1 MGTNDGPAVDGDV
14 SGGSNRE
21 TTQRSSKRVAAQD
34 QSHNVETNADYNSKA
49 KASGMSAQPARAP
62 SSSAGPTENNWQCK
76 RSSLLLMAM
85 HPEGARETANFV
97 ERLPRSTALRVLLAL
112 FAYALLVSDVP
123 RAGFSVNSLPFVQVE
138 PNVFTV
144 YGPAVLPRRAIYWN
158 GTVVTDGD
166 TTSSSEVS
174 SAFYKFAS
182 SSYGLRTARDL
193 LDTSPKLDSSWP
205 PCLLSALSVGSSYSS
220 DCDDYLPGTT
230 VFSMLDTLVEAL
242 AANAPS
248 TTSYKNVAQTE
259 EGIAIMTRGELSSFP
274 QRVCFSARAKARWTG
289 TSNAASG
296 STAASSSTS
305 FLSRNLLDHKYW
317 LSVWVTVF
325 ADLDPKNPGVD
336 LCVDDLDRPLF
347 CEKPWAASLSGNPA
361 GDDSLWVAVSTR
373 AAALQ
378 NKLLDGERLDVTLV
392 EAESDPLTRLGGA
405 VLIAHKIY
413 NVVALY
419 RIRECTDAGVCTTRT
434 IFDERVEGK
443 VLYTDALEWSSL
455 ASTLRFIGQFYVI
468 VRLTC
473 LLIACYAVA
482 DKSVGQ
488 AASTDTSRLK
498 RTLRVFF
505 AVPSQVVVY
514 GSWLPVLCYASAH
527 VIDALILYELEDDG
541 GESTTENISTL
552 TRWLAVH
559 MRCIW
564 LLALLARL
572 RALLQTSAGAW
583 TPSHGVSGVRG
594 HLLPALALGA
604 VAFVAHGGIAVD
616 DRDARILEA
625 NEVEPV
631 PTFML
636 LRSETLDAW
645 KMNLEGVYSDMLAIA
660 LTSIIYVVVILA
672 VRALMR
678 WHHRR
683 WIKPTTF
690 NQAKM
695 HTKREAVPDPLFFA
709 RSAVPSA
716 AGALWEPSCL
726 SVSWDDDLLGPLL
739 MMLTATTPWRS
750 QRSQRNTGK
759 LGSSENT
766 DTNDSVPGGD
776 GIVTSSASA
785 TQRMLMNLVFLSDP
799 WNLLVLKLGRARV
812 HLYHLRGNG
821 LDCKVVHAN
830 AKARVAREYSL
841 GLENVELIA
850 SLRAS
855 ELSWAQ
861 LVTCK

>member
-1 MGTNDGPAVDGDV
+1 MATTGDV
-14 SGGSNRE
+14 SGGSHRE
-21 TTQRSSKRVAAQD
+21 SSKRVQD
-34 QSHNVETNADYNSKA
+34 NSSEVETNGGKA
-49 KASGMSAQPARAP
+49 ATSGASARAP
-62 SSSAGPTENNWQCK
+62 SSSAVPTAANWQRK
-76 RSSLLLMAM
+76 RSSLLLNAM
-85 HPEGARETANFV
+85 HPENTRETAAFV
-97 ERLPRSTALRVLLAL
+97 ERLPRPTALRVLLSL
-112 FAYALLVSDVP
+112 FAYALLVFDVP
-123 RAGFSVNSLPFVQVE
+123 RAGSSVDSLPFVQIE

-144 YGPAVLPRRAIYWN
+144 YGPTALPRRTIFRN
-158 GTVVTDGD
+158 GSTITNEES
-166 TTSSSEVS
+166 TISSEVS
-174 SAFYKFAS
+174 TALYKFS
-182 SSYGLRTARDL
+182 PSSYGLRTARDL

-205 PCLLSALSVGSSYSS
+205 ACILSAHSADSAYSN
-220 DCDDYLPGTT
+220 DCGDSLPGTT

-248 TTSYKNVAQTE
+248 TTSYKNVAQTDD
-259 EGIAIMTRGELSSFP
+259 GIAITARGELSSLP
-274 QRVCFSARAKARWTG
+274 QRVCFAARAKARWTG
-289 TSNAASG
+289 TSSASSG
-296 STAASSSTS
+296 ASAASSSTS

-317 LSVWVTVF
+317 LSVWVTTF
-325 ADLDPKNPGVD
+325 ADLDPANPGVD

-347 CEKPWAASLSGNPA
+347 CEKPWAASLAVDGSERDA
-361 GDDSLWVAVSTR
+361 LWETVSSR

-378 NKLLDGERLDVTLV
+378 KTLSKSEKLDVTLI

-405 VLIAHKIY
+405 VLLAHKIY
-413 NVVALY
+413 NVVVLY
-419 RIRECTDAGVCTTRT
+419 RIRECTDAGVCTTT
-434 IFDERVEGK
+434 IIFDERVEGK

-455 ASTLRFIGQFYVI
+455 ASTLRFIGQLYVI
-468 VRLTC
+468 VRVVC
-473 LLIACYAVA
+473 LFVACYAVGSA
-482 DKSVGQ
+482 FAI
-488 AASTDTSRLK
+488 AANTDTSRLK

-527 VIDALILYELEDDG
+527 IIDALILYELEDDG
-541 GESTTENISTL
+541 GESTTDSFAAL

-564 LLALLARL
+564 LMALLARF

-645 KMNLEGVYSDMLAIA
+645 KMNLEGVYSDMLAVA
-660 LTSIIYVVVILA
+660 LAAIIYVVVILA

-678 WHHRR
+678 WHRRR
-683 WIKPTTF
+683 WVKPT
-690 NQAKM
+690 NVSQSKPQE
-695 HTKREAVPDPLFFA
+695 KGDAVPDPLFFA

-739 MMLTATTPWRS
+739 MMLSATTPGI
-750 QRSQRNTGK
+750 SQRNIDK
-759 LGSSENT
+759 KQGSSQENT
-766 DTNDSVPGGD
+766 DDNVAANGNEMA
-776 GIVTSSASA
+776 TSSASTA
-785 TQRMLMNLVFLSDP
+785 QRMLMNLVFLSDP

-812 HLYHLRGNG
+812 HLYHLRGSG

-841 GLENVELIA
+841 TLENVELVA

-855 ELSWAQ
+855 ELSWSQ

>member
-1 MGTNDGPAVDGDV
+1 MATTGDV
-14 SGGSNRE
+14 SGGSYRE
-21 TTQRSSKRVAAQD
+21 SSKRVQD
-34 QSHNVETNADYNSKA
+34 NSSEVETNGGKA
-49 KASGMSAQPARAP
+49 ATSGASARAP
-62 SSSAGPTENNWQCK
+62 SSSAVPTAANWQRK
-76 RSSLLLMAM
+76 RSSLLLNAM
-85 HPEGARETANFV
+85 HPENTRETAAFV
-97 ERLPRSTALRVLLAL
+97 VRLPRPTALRVLLSL

-123 RAGFSVNSLPFVQVE
+123 RAGSSVDSLPFVQIE

-144 YGPAVLPRRAIYWN
+144 YGPTALPRRTIFRN
-158 GTVVTDGD
+158 GSTITNEE
-166 TTSSSEVS
+166 SIISSEVS
-174 SAFYKFAS
+174 TALYKFS
-182 SSYGLRTARDL
+182 PSSYGLRTARDL

-205 PCLLSALSVGSSYSS
+205 ACILSAHSADSAYSN
-220 DCDDYLPGTT
+220 DCGDSLPGTR

-248 TTSYKNVAQTE
+248 TTSYKNVAQTDD
-259 EGIAIMTRGELSSFP
+259 GIAITARGELSSLP
-274 QRVCFSARAKARWTG
+274 QRVCFAARAKARWTG
-289 TSNAASG
+289 TSSASSG
-296 STAASSSTS
+296 ASAASSSTS

-317 LSVWVTVF
+317 LSVWVTTF
-325 ADLDPKNPGVD
+325 ADLDPANPGVD

-347 CEKPWAASLSGNPA
+347 CEKPWAASLAVDGSERDA
-361 GDDSLWVAVSTR
+361 LWETVSSR

-378 NKLLDGERLDVTLV
+378 KTLSKSEKLDVTLI

-405 VLIAHKIY
+405 VLLAHKIY
-413 NVVALY
+413 NVVVLY
-419 RIRECTDAGVCTTRT
+419 RIRVCTDAGVCTTTT

-455 ASTLRFIGQFYVI
+455 ASTLRFIGQLYVI
-468 VRLTC
+468 VRVVC
-473 LLIACYAVA
+473 LFVACYAVGSA
-482 DKSVGQ
+482 FAI
-488 AASTDTSRLK
+488 AANTDTSRLK

-527 VIDALILYELEDDG
+527 IIDALILYELEDDG
-541 GESTTENISTL
+541 GESTTDSFAAL

-564 LLALLARL
+564 LMALLARF

-604 VAFVAHGGIAVD
+604 VAFVAHGGITVD

-645 KMNLEGVYSDMLAIA
+645 KMNLEGVYSDMLAVA
-660 LTSIIYVVVILA
+660 LAAIIYVVVILA
-672 VRALMR
+672 ARALMR
-678 WHHRR
+678 WHRRR
-683 WIKPTTF
+683 WVKPT
-690 NQAKM
+690 NVSQSKPQE
-695 HTKREAVPDPLFFA
+695 KGDAVPDPLFFA

-739 MMLTATTPWRS
+739 MMLSATTPGI
-750 QRSQRNTGK
+750 SQRNIDK
-759 LGSSENT
+759 KQGSSQENT
-766 DTNDSVPGGD
+766 DDNVAANGNEMA
-776 GIVTSSASA
+776 TSSASTA
-785 TQRMLMNLVFLSDP
+785 QRMLMNLVFLSDP

-812 HLYHLRGNG
+812 HLYHLRGSG

-841 GLENVELIA
+841 ALENVELVA

-855 ELSWAQ
+855 ELSWSQ

>member
-1 MGTNDGPAVDGDV
+1 MASTGDE
-14 SGGSNRE
+14 SHRESN
-21 TTQRSSKRVAAQD
+21 KRVQGESHEVEANAGKAA
-34 QSHNVETNADYNSKA
+34 AP
-49 KASGMSAQPARAP
+49 GGPARAP
-62 SSSAGPTENNWQCK
+62 SSSAVTADANWQRK
-76 RSSLLLMAM
+76 RSAVLLNVM
-85 HPEGARETANFV
+85 HPENTRETAAFV
-97 ERLPRSTALRVLLAL
+97 DRLPRSAALRVLFAL

-123 RAGFSVNSLPFVQVE
+123 RAGSSVDSLPFVQIE

-144 YGPAVLPRRAIYWN
+144 YGPTALPGHTIFRN
-158 GTVVTDGD
+158 GSIITDGE
-166 TTSSSEVS
+166 SLISSEIPT
-174 SAFYKFAS
+174 ALYKFTP

-193 LDTSPKLDSSWP
+193 LETSPKLNSSWP
-205 PCLLSALSVGSSYSS
+205 ACILSAHSTDSAYSS
-220 DCDDYLPGTT
+220 DCGDSLPGTT
-230 VFSMLDTLVEAL
+230 VFSMLDTLAEAL

-248 TTSYKNVAQTE
+248 TTSYKNVAQTDD
-259 EGIAIMTRGELSSFP
+259 GIAIMARGELSSLP
-274 QRVCFSARAKARWTG
+274 QRVCFAARAKARWTG
-289 TSNAASG
+289 TSSASSG

-317 LSVWVTVF
+317 LSVWVTTF
-325 ADLDPKNPGVD
+325 ADLDPANPGVD

-347 CEKPWAASLSGNPA
+347 CEKPWAASLTVDGSERDA
-361 GDDSLWVAVSTR
+361 LWETVSLRT
-373 AAALQ
+373 AALQ
-378 NKLLDGERLDVTLV
+378 QNLSKNEKLDITLI

-405 VLIAHKIY
+405 VLLAHKIY
-413 NVVALY
+413 NVVVLY
-419 RIRECTDAGVCTTRT
+419 RIRDCTNPDVCTTTT

-443 VLYTDALEWSSL
+443 ILYTDALEWSSL
-455 ASTLRFIGQFYVI
+455 ASTLRYIGQLYVI
-468 VRLTC
+468 VRVVC
-473 LLIACYAVA
+473 LFVACYAVG
-482 DKSVGQ
+482 SVFDT
-488 AASTDTSRLK
+488 AASADTSRLK

-527 VIDALILYELEDDG
+527 IIDALILYELEDDG
-541 GESTTENISTL
+541 GESTTDSFAAL

-559 MRCIW
+559 MRCVW
-564 LLALLARL
+564 LMALLARF

-594 HLLPALALGA
+594 HLLPTLALGA
-604 VAFVAHGGIAVD
+604 VAFVAQGGIAVD

-645 KMNLEGVYSDMLAIA
+645 KMNLEGVYSDMLAVA
-660 LTSIIYVVVILA
+660 LAAIIYVVVILA

-678 WHHRR
+678 WHRRR
-683 WIKPTTF
+683 WVKPTNF
-690 NQAKM
+690 SQVKPQE
-695 HTKREAVPDPLFFA
+695 KGDAVPDPLFFA

-739 MMLTATTPWRS
+739 TMLNVTPWI
-750 QRSQRNTGK
+750 SQRNLDKKQGT
-759 LGSSENT
+759 SQDNT
-766 DTNDSVPGGD
+766 DNNVANDEIG
-776 GIVTSSASA
+776 TSSASTA
-785 TQRMLMNLVFLSDP
+785 QRMLMNLVFLSDP

-821 LDCKVVHAN
+821 LNCKVVHAN

-841 GLENVELIA
+841 ALENVELVA

-855 ELSWAQ
+855 ELSWSQ

>member
-1 MGTNDGPAVDGDV
+1 MGSHDGDV
-14 SGGSNRE
+14 SGGSHRISAQ
-21 TTQRSSKRVAAQD
+21 TSKKRIPD
-34 QSHNVETNADYNSKA
+34 QLHEVETKA
-49 KASGMSAQPARAP
+49 NGNPKAP
-62 SSSAGPTENNWQCK
+62 SSNALPRAASSAPTDPNWQRK
-76 RSSLLLMAM
+76 RSSLMLNAM
-85 HPEGARETANFV
+85 HPEGAHETATFV

-123 RAGFSVNSLPFVQVE
+123 RAGSSVDSLPFVQIE

-144 YGPAVLPRRAIYWN
+144 YGPTALAGRTLIQN
-158 GTVVTDGD
+158 GTVITDGVSV
-166 TTSSSEVS
+166 SSSEVS
-174 SAFYKFAS
+174 TALYKFTP

-193 LDTSPKLDSSWP
+193 LDASEKLDSSWP
-205 PCLLSALSVGSSYSS
+205 ACILSDLSAGSEYSK
-220 DCDDYLPGTT
+220 DCGDSLPGTT
-230 VFSMLDTLVEAL
+230 VFQMLDTLVEAL

-248 TTSYKNVAQTE
+248 TTSYKNVAQTDD
-259 EGIAIMTRGELSSFP
+259 GIAIMARGELSSLP

-289 TSNAASG
+289 TSSAASG

-317 LSVWVTVF
+317 LSVWVTTF
-325 ADLDPKNPGVD
+325 ADLDHTNPGVD

-347 CEKPWAASLSGNPA
+347 CEKPWAASLPMDGSESEA
-361 GDDSLWVAVSTR
+361 MWEIVSVRVAE
-373 AAALQ
+373 LQ
-378 NKLLDGERLDVTLV
+378 KTLARNEKLDVTLV
-392 EAESDPLTRLGGA
+392 ETESDPLTRLGGA
-405 VLIAHKIY
+405 VLLAHKIY
-413 NVVALY
+413 SVVALY
-419 RIRECTDAGVCTTRT
+419 RIRECTSADTCTTMT
-434 IFDERVEGK
+434 VFDERVEGK

-455 ASTLRFIGQFYVI
+455 ASTLRFIGQLYVT
-468 VRLTC
+468 VRVLC
-473 LLIACYAVA
+473 LLVACYAAVGSA
-482 DKSVGQ
+482 FGSV
-488 AASTDTSRLK
+488 ASTDPSRLK

-527 VIDALILYELEDDG
+527 IIDALILYELEDDG
-541 GESTTENISTL
+541 GENATDSFSAL

-559 MRCIW
+559 MRCVW
-564 LLALLARL
+564 LMALLARF

-604 VAFVAHGGIAVD
+604 VAFVVHGGIAVD
-616 DRDARILEA
+616 DRDARVLEA

-645 KMNLEGVYSDMLAIA
+645 KMNLEGVYSDMLAVA
-660 LTSIIYVVVILA
+660 LAAIIYIVVILA

-678 WHHRR
+678 WHRRR
-683 WIKPTTF
+683 WFKLTNSKP
-690 NQAKM
+690 Q
-695 HTKREAVPDPLFFA
+695 TKGDSVPDPLFFA

-739 MMLTATTPWRS
+739 VMLTATTPWLS
-750 QRSQRNTGK
+750 QRSQRNIDQKQGP
-759 LGSSENT
+759 SEETTEGNLAA
-766 DTNDSVPGGD
+766 NGGEAA
-776 GIVTSSASA
+776 TSSASSS
-785 TQRMLMNLVFLSDP
+785 QRMLMNLVFLSDP

-812 HLYHLRGNG
+812 HLYHLRGSG

-841 GLENVELIA
+841 PLENVELVA
-850 SLRAS
+850 SLRAC
-855 ELSWAQ
+855 ELSWSQ

>member
-1 MGTNDGPAVDGDV
+1 MV
-14 SGGSNRE
+14 GSDSS
-21 TTQRSSKRVAAQD
+21 TQE
-34 QSHNVETNADYNSKA
+34 VETNTDFNGAKGTKA
-49 KASGMSAQPARAP
+49 PASNAQPAAP
-62 SSSAGPTENNWQCK
+62 GSSDANGWQRK
-76 RSSLLLMAM
+76 HSSLLLNAM
-85 HPEGARETANFV
+85 HPDGARETATFV
-97 ERLPRSTALRVLLAL
+97 ERLPRSAATRVLIAL
-112 FAYALLVSDVP
+112 FAYALLLSDLP
-123 RAGFSVNSLPFVQVE
+123 RGGSSVASLPFVQIE

-144 YGPAVLPRRAIYWN
+144 YGPTALPSHALFRN
-158 GTVVTDGD
+158 GTTLIGGD
-166 TTSSSEVS
+166 SDSAAEVPT
-174 SAFYKFAS
+174 ALYKFTP
-182 SSYGLRTARDL
+182 SSYGLRAARDL
-193 LDTSPKLDSSWP
+193 LDASPTLGDSWP
-205 PCLLSALSVGSSYSS
+205 ACLLSALSADSAYSS
-220 DCDDYLPGTT
+220 DCGDSVPGAT

-259 EGIAIMTRGELSSFP
+259 EGVAIMARGELSSFP
-274 QRVCFSARAKARWTG
+274 QRVCFAARAKARWTG
-289 TSNAASG
+289 TSSAAAG

-317 LSVWVTVF
+317 LSVWVTTF
-325 ADLDPKNPGVD
+325 ADLDPLNPGVD

-347 CEKPWAASLSGNPA
+347 CEKPWAAALSVDGTQ
-361 GDDSLWVAVSTR
+361 GDALWEIVSSR
-373 AAALQ
+373 AAVLQ
-378 NKLLDGERLDVTLV
+378 GTLTQGEKLDVTLV
-392 EAESDPLTRLGGA
+392 ETESDPLTRLGGA
-405 VLIAHKIY
+405 VLIAHKVY

-419 RIRECTDAGVCTTRT
+419 RVRACTDAGGCKTTAV
-434 IFDERVEGK
+434 FDERVEGK
-443 VLYTDALEWSSL
+443 ILYTDALEWSSL
-455 ASTLRFIGQFYVI
+455 ASTLRFIGQVYVT
-468 VRLTC
+468 VRVAC
-473 LLIACYAVA
+473 LLVACYAVV
-482 DKSVGQ
+482 DKTLGQ

-505 AVPSQVVVY
+505 AIPSQVIVY
-514 GSWLPVLCYASAH
+514 GSWLPVVCYASAH
-527 VIDALILYELEDDG
+527 VIDALILYELEDDS
-541 GESTTENISTL
+541 GESTTDSFSALI
-552 TRWLAVH
+552 RWLAVH
-559 MRCIW
+559 MRSVW
-564 LLALLARL
+564 LMALLARC

-645 KMNLEGVYSDMLAIA
+645 KMNLEGVYSDMLAVA
-660 LTSIIYVVVILA
+660 LAAIIYVVVILA

-678 WHHRR
+678 WHRRR
-683 WIKPTTF
+683 WVKSANFTHTKT
-690 NQAKM
+690 QAKGD
-695 HTKREAVPDPLFFA
+695 AVPDPLFFA

-739 MMLTATTPWRS
+739 VMLTATTPWMS
-750 QRSQRNTGK
+750 QRSQRNIDRKPESG
-759 LGSSENT
+759 GSEGRSI
-766 DTNDSVPGGD
+766 DAD
-776 GIVTSSASA
+776 GEDMAASSAST

-812 HLYHLRGNG
+812 HLYHLRGKG

-841 GLENVELIA
+841 PLENVELVA

-855 ELSWAQ
+855 ELSWSQ

>member
-1 MGTNDGPAVDGDV
+1 MGVDDADGDG
-14 SGGSNRE
+14 SGSSRSKNARAQ
-21 TTQRSSKRVAAQD
+21 TQG
-34 QSHNVETNADYNSKA
+34 HEVETSAESRGKA
-49 KASGMSAQPARAP
+49 PPPSAAAVPAE
-62 SSSAGPTENNWQCK
+62 SNWQRK
-76 RSSLLLMAM
+76 RSSLLLHAM
-85 HPEGARETANFV
+85 HPEGARETATFA
-97 ERLPRSTALRVLLAL
+97 ERLPASTALRVLLAL

-123 RAGFSVNSLPFVQVE
+123 RAGSSVDSLPFVQIE

-144 YGPAVLPRRAIYWN
+144 YGPTALPGRTIFRN
-158 GTVVTDGD
+158 GTAVTNG
-166 TTSSSEVS
+166 VS
-174 SAFYKFAS
+174 TGVSTALYKFTP

-193 LDTSPKLDSSWP
+193 LEASPKLDSSWP
-205 PCLLSALSVGSSYSS
+205 ACILSAHSAHSAYSS
-220 DCDDYLPGTT
+220 DCAGSLPGTT
-230 VFSMLDTLVEAL
+230 VFNMLDTLVEAL
-242 AANAPS
+242 VANAPS
-248 TTSYKNVAQTE
+248 TTSYKNVAQTDD
-259 EGIAIMTRGELSSFP
+259 GIALMTRGELSAFP
-274 QRVCFSARAKARWTG
+274 QRVCFAARAKARWTG
-289 TSNAASG
+289 TSSAASG

-317 LSVWVTVF
+317 LSVWATTF
-325 ADLDPKNPGVD
+325 ADLDPANPGVD
-336 LCVDDLDRPLF
+336 LCVDDLDRPLL
-347 CEKPWAASLSGNPA
+347 CEKPWAASLPVDGSGSEA
-361 GDDSLWVAVSTR
+361 LWETVSSR
-373 AAALQ
+373 AATLQ
-378 NKLLDGERLDVTLV
+378 KTLAKSEKLDVTLV
-392 EAESDPLTRLGGA
+392 ETESDPLTRLGGA
-405 VLIAHKIY
+405 VLLAHKIY

-419 RIRECTDAGVCTTRT
+419 RVRECTDEGVCTTT
-434 IFDERVEGK
+434 TVFDERVEGK

-455 ASTLRFIGQFYVI
+455 ACTLRFIGQMYVI
-468 VRLTC
+468 VRVLC
-473 LLIACYAVA
+473 LLVACYTVVGSAVG
-482 DKSVGQ
+482 KI
-488 AASTDTSRLK
+488 ASTGASRLT
-498 RTLRVFF
+498 RTLQVFF

-527 VIDALILYELEDDG
+527 IIDALILYELEDDG
-541 GESTTENISTL
+541 GESATDSFSALTL
-552 TRWLAVH
+552 WLAVH
-559 MRCIW
+559 MRSVW
-564 LLALLARL
+564 LMALLARV

-645 KMNLEGVYSDMLAIA
+645 KMNLEGVYSDMLAVA
-660 LTSIIYVVVILA
+660 LAAIIYVVVILA

-678 WHHRR
+678 WHRRR
-683 WIKPTTF
+683 WVKPTNF
-690 NQAKM
+690 SQANSQVKGD
-695 HTKREAVPDPLFFA
+695 AVPDPLFFA

-739 MMLTATTPWRS
+739 GMLTASTPWSS
-750 QRSQRNTGK
+750 QRSQRNTNK
-759 LGSSENT
+759 KQGSSEAGT
-766 DTNDSVPGGD
+766 DANLAANGD
-776 GIVTSSASA
+776 EIATSSASSA
-785 TQRMLMNLVFLSDP
+785 QRMLMNLVFLSDP

-812 HLYHLRGNG
+812 HLYHLRGSG

-841 GLENVELIA
+841 ALENVELIA

-855 ELSWAQ
+855 ELSWSQ

>member
-1 MGTNDGPAVDGDV
+1 MATTGDV
-14 SGGSNRE
+14 SGGSYRE
-21 TTQRSSKRVAAQD
+21 SSKRVQD
-34 QSHNVETNADYNSKA
+34 NSSEVETNGGKA
-49 KASGMSAQPARAP
+49 ATSGASARAP
-62 SSSAGPTENNWQCK
+62 SSSAVPTAANWQRK
-76 RSSLLLMAM
+76 RSSLLLNAM
-85 HPEGARETANFV
+85 HPENTRETAAFV
-97 ERLPRSTALRVLLAL
+97 VRLPRPTALRVLLSL

-123 RAGFSVNSLPFVQVE
+123 RAGSSVDSLPFVQIE

-144 YGPAVLPRRAIYWN
+144 YGPTALPRRTIFRN
-158 GTVVTDGD
+158 GSTITNEES
-166 TTSSSEVS
+166 TISSEVS
-174 SAFYKFAS
+174 TALYKFS
-182 SSYGLRTARDL
+182 PSSYGLRTARDL
-193 LDTSPKLDSSWP
+193 LDTSPKLDS
-205 PCLLSALSVGSSYSS
+205 
-220 DCDDYLPGTT
+220 

-248 TTSYKNVAQTE
+248 TTSYKNVAQTDD
-259 EGIAIMTRGELSSFP
+259 GIAIT
-274 QRVCFSARAKARWTG
+274 AR
-289 TSNAASG
+289 
-296 STAASSSTS
+296 
-305 FLSRNLLDHKYW
+305 
-317 LSVWVTVF
+317 
-325 ADLDPKNPGVD
+325 DPANPGVD

-347 CEKPWAASLSGNPA
+347 CEKPWAASLAVDGSERDA
-361 GDDSLWVAVSTR
+361 LWETVSSR

-378 NKLLDGERLDVTLV
+378 KTLSKSEKLDVTLI

-405 VLIAHKIY
+405 VLLAHKIY
-413 NVVALY
+413 NVVVLY
-419 RIRECTDAGVCTTRT
+419 RIRVCTDAGVCTTTT

-455 ASTLRFIGQFYVI
+455 ASTLRFIGQLLSLRHSCKHGYVK
-468 VRLTC
+468 VET
-473 LLIACYAVA
+473 
-482 DKSVGQ
+482 
-488 AASTDTSRLK
+488 
-498 RTLRVFF
+498 
-505 AVPSQVVVY
+505 
-514 GSWLPVLCYASAH
+514 AH
-527 VIDALILYELEDDG
+527 IIDALILYELEDDG
-541 GESTTENISTL
+541 GESTTDSFAAL

-564 LLALLARL
+564 LMALLARF

-604 VAFVAHGGIAVD
+604 VAFVAHGGITVD

-645 KMNLEGVYSDMLAIA
+645 KMNLEGVYSDMLAVA
-660 LTSIIYVVVILA
+660 LAAIIYVVVILA
-672 VRALMR
+672 ARALMR
-678 WHHRR
+678 WHRRR
-683 WIKPTTF
+683 WVKPT
-690 NQAKM
+690 NVSQSKPQE
-695 HTKREAVPDPLFFA
+695 KGDAVPDPLFFA

-739 MMLTATTPWRS
+739 MMLSATTPGI
-750 QRSQRNTGK
+750 SQRNIDK
-759 LGSSENT
+759 KQGSSQENT
-766 DTNDSVPGGD
+766 DDNVAANGNEMA
-776 GIVTSSASA
+776 TSSASTA
-785 TQRMLMNLVFLSDP
+785 QRMLMNLVFLSDP

-812 HLYHLRGNG
+812 HLYHLRGSG

-841 GLENVELIA
+841 ALENVELVA

-855 ELSWAQ
+855 ELSWSQ

>member
-1 MGTNDGPAVDGDV
+1 MGSQDGGV
-14 SGGSNRE
+14 SGGSHRE
-21 TTQRSSKRVAAQD
+21 TSKKP
-34 QSHNVETNADYNSKA
+34 HEVETNTNDTTKATKAPSFNTLPA
-49 KASGMSAQPARAP
+49 KAPA
-62 SSSAGPTENNWQCK
+62 STDSNWQRK
-76 RSSLLLMAM
+76 RSSLMLNAM
-85 HPEGARETANFV
+85 HPEGAHETATFV
-97 ERLPRSTALRVLLAL
+97 ERLPQSTALRVLLAL

-123 RAGFSVNSLPFVQVE
+123 RAGSSVDSLPFVQIE

-144 YGPAVLPRRAIYWN
+144 YGPTALAGRTFFQN
-158 GTVVTDGD
+158 GTISTAGSS
-166 TTSSSEVS
+166 TCSSEVS
-174 SAFYKFAS
+174 TAFYKFTP

-193 LDTSPKLDSSWP
+193 LDTSAQLKSSWP
-205 PCLLSALSVGSSYSS
+205 ACILSDLSAGSEYSK
-220 DCDDYLPGTT
+220 DCGDFLPGKT
-230 VFSMLDTLVEAL
+230 VFQMLDTLVEAL
-242 AANAPS
+242 AANVPS
-248 TTSYKNVAQTE
+248 TTSYKNVAQTDD
-259 EGIAIMTRGELSSFP
+259 GVAIMARGELSSLP

-289 TSNAASG
+289 TSSAASG
-296 STAASSSTS
+296 STAASSSTN

-317 LSVWVTVF
+317 LSVWVTTF
-325 ADLDPKNPGVD
+325 ADLDPTNPGVD

-347 CEKPWAASLSGNPA
+347 CEKPWAASLTVDGSESEA
-361 GDDSLWVAVSTR
+361 AWEVISERVAE
-373 AAALQ
+373 LQ
-378 NKLLDGERLDVTLV
+378 KTLAKDEKLDVTLV
-392 EAESDPLTRLGGA
+392 ETESDPLTRLGGA
-405 VLIAHKIY
+405 VLLAHKIY
-413 NVVALY
+413 SVVALY
-419 RIRECTDAGVCTTRT
+419 RIRECTSVDTCTTT
-434 IFDERVEGK
+434 TLFEERVEGK

-455 ASTLRFIGQFYVI
+455 ASTLRFIGQAYVI
-468 VRLTC
+468 MRVLC
-473 LLIACYAVA
+473 LLVACYAVVCSA
-482 DKSVGQ
+482 SDNV
-488 AASTDTSRLK
+488 ASTDPSRLK

-527 VIDALILYELEDDG
+527 IIDALIHYELEDDG
-541 GESTTENISTL
+541 GENATDSFVAL

-559 MRCIW
+559 MRCVW
-564 LLALLARL
+564 LMALLARF

-645 KMNLEGVYSDMLAIA
+645 KMNLEGVYSDMLAVA
-660 LTSIIYVVVILA
+660 LAAIIYVVVILA
-672 VRALMR
+672 VRQLIR
-678 WHHRR
+678 WHRRR
-683 WIKPTTF
+683 WVKPT
-690 NQAKM
+690 NLSQSKPQP
-695 HTKREAVPDPLFFA
+695 RGDAVPDPLFFA

-739 MMLTATTPWRS
+739 VMLTATTPWLS
-750 QRSQRNTGK
+750 QRSQRSIDQKQGPNEKTTEDNVASN
-759 LGSSENT
+759 GS
-766 DTNDSVPGGD
+766 DVA
-776 GIVTSSASA
+776 SSASSS
-785 TQRMLMNLVFLSDP
+785 QRMLMNLVFLSDP

-812 HLYHLRGNG
+812 HLYHLRGSG

-841 GLENVELIA
+841 PLENVELVA
-850 SLRAS
+850 SLRAC
-855 ELSWAQ
+855 ELSWSQ